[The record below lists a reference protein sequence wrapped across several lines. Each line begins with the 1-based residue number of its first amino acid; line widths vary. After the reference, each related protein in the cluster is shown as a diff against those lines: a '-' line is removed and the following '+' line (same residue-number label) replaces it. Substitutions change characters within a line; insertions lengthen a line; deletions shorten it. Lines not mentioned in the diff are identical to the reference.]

1 MSDKTLTF
9 HHKGHVT
16 KRTFRF
22 EEVDDAG
29 IVLDKVDAVVGSIY
43 IKKKVFEEG
52 SPPASIS
59 LKIEW

>member
-1 MSDKTLTF
+1 MSDTTLPF

-22 EEVDDAG
+22 EEVDYART
-29 IVLDKVDAVVGSIY
+29 VLDKVDAVVGSIY
-43 IKKKVFEEG
+43 IKKKVFEEDN
-52 SPPASIS
+52 PPATIS